1 MINKVT
7 LIGNLGKDPEM
18 KTLPSGAVYTRF
30 TMATNE
36 SYQVNGEWQTKTEW
50 HNVIIWRQAAERA
63 AQQLKK
69 GSLVYVEGKITSRSW
84 EDENGNTRYMTE
96 IAANLFRSLEKRE
109 SSGGGY
115 TSPPPPE
122 EPVDMNGEKQQPTAS
137 GSTNSGGDTTQKE
150 SYDSEGDADDLPF

>member
-1 MINKVT
+1 MINKVI
-7 LIGNLGKDPEM
+7 LIGNLGRDPEL
-18 KTLPSGAVYTRF
+18 KKLPSGTAYVRF
-30 TMATNE
+30 SVATNE
-36 SYQVNGEWQTKTEW
+36 NYQQNGEWQTKTEW

-63 AQQLKK
+63 AKQLKK
-69 GSLVYVEGKITSRSW
+69 GSRVYIEGKITSRSW

-96 IAANLFRSLEKRE
+96 IAAKHFRSLEKRV

-115 TSPPPPE
+115 MSPPPPE

-150 SYDSEGDADDLPF
+150 SYDSEGDSDDLPF

>member
-18 KTLPSGAVYTRF
+18 KTLPNGTAYVRF
-30 TMATNE
+30 SVATNE
-36 SYQVNGEWQTKTEW
+36 NYQVNGEWQTKTEW

-69 GSLVYVEGKITSRSW
+69 GSMVYIEGKLTHRSW

-96 IAANLFRSLEKRE
+96 VAANLFRSLDKRE
-109 SSGGGY
+109 SSGNSGRQM
-115 TSPPPPE
+115 PPPE
-122 EPVDMNGEKQQPTAS
+122 EPMNMSGEKQQPTAS
-137 GSTNSGGDTTQKE
+137 GSTTNNNTQQE